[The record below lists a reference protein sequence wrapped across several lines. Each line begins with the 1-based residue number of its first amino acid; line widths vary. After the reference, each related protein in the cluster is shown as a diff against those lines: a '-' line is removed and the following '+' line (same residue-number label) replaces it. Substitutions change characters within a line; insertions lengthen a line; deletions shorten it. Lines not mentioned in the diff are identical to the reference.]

1 MDSNKF
7 ICGDNS
13 LKIKVSDR
21 TFAEVEAMPG
31 FKYERPVKQSAFL
44 RWLMKTLS
52 AGELKSTHFTY
63 RNIGMERLKQG
74 EPCLVLMN
82 HSAFIDLKMAATI
95 LYPRPFHIVTT
106 VDGFVGK
113 NSLMRHLGCIPA
125 RKFITDTEMVSDIY
139 YALHKLN
146 SSVLMYPEASY
157 SFDGTATP
165 LPKSVGKALKLFHV
179 PVVMIRTYG
188 AFLHDPLYNGLR
200 PRKVNVSADVT
211 YLLSAEEVH
220 DKTVDELNQILKDN
234 FTFDSFEWQ
243 RENHVRVNEPF
254 RAEGLERVL
263 YKCPECLTE
272 GKMVSSGTHIR
283 CAACGAD
290 FELTEYGEIRRSDV
304 LNKIK
309 KNDSGQKERIP
320 EFHSIPDWYAWER
333 VSVDLELKTG
343 NYFMRA
349 PVRILTLVNTDAIY
363 HVGSGVL
370 THDKDGFRLEG
381 CAGALHYIQ
390 SALASYSV
398 YADYF
403 WYEIGDMICIGTPQM
418 QFYCFP
424 ENTEVNVAKLRL
436 AAEEL
441 YKMKAKRAESQ

>member
-1 MDSNKF
+1 
-7 ICGDNS
+7 
-13 LKIKVSDR
+13 
-21 TFAEVEAMPG
+21 MPG
-31 FKYERPVKQSAFL
+31 FKYERPVRQNAFL

-52 AGELKSTHFTY
+52 AGELKSTRFTY
-63 RNIGMERLKQG
+63 RQIGMERLKQG

-165 LPKSVGKALKLFHV
+165 LPKSVGKALKLFRV

-188 AFLHDPLYNGLR
+188 AFPHDPLYNGLR
-200 PRKVNVSADVT
+200 PRDVNVSADVT
-211 YLLSAEEVH
+211 YLLSADEVH

-263 YKCPECLTE
+263 YKCPDCMTE
-272 GKMVSSGTHIR
+272 GKMLSSGTHIR
-283 CAACGAD
+283 CDACGAD
-290 FELTEYGEIRRSDV
+290 FELTEYGEIRRSGV
-304 LNKIK
+304 SNEVIKI
-309 KNDSGQKERIP
+309 DSNQKESVQ
-320 EFHSIPDWYAWER
+320 EFNSIPAWYAWER
-333 VSVDLELKTG
+333 TMVSLELKAG
-343 NYFMRA
+343 NYIMRA
-349 PVRILTLVNTDAIY
+349 PVRILVLVNTDAIY

-370 THDKDGFRLEG
+370 THDKDGFKLEG
-381 CAGALHYIQ
+381 CDGELHYRQ
-390 SALASYSV
+390 SSLVSYSV
-398 YADYF
+398 CA
-403 WYEIGDMICIGTPQM
+403 
-418 QFYCFP
+418 QFP
-424 ENTEVNVAKLRL
+424 A
-436 AAEEL
+436 
-441 YKMKAKRAESQ
+441 